1 MEHFDRRAFIK
12 LGSLSLFGFMSYG
25 DILRLRAQSPAKD
38 SANKDIS
45 IIHLWLSGGISHLDS
60 FRSQA

>member
-12 LGSLSLFGFMSYG
+12 LGSLSLFGFMTYG

-38 SANKDIS
+38 APQQGYLHHSLVAQWG
-45 IIHLWLSGGISHLDS
+45 H
-60 FRSQA
+60 